1 MKKKQQFQTMLCVGG
16 MCAALGIWGIL
27 YPELSMTPDTYRR
40 VVKSTDGEVAEEKG
54 IWDFDAEIYYDILNA
69 PKGSVHF
76 KSRIFKE
83 LEKLFTIVKEQ

>member
-1 MKKKQQFQTMLCVGG
+1 MKRNKRFQTGLCVGG
-16 MCAALGIWGIL
+16 MCVALGIWGIL

-40 VVKSTDGEVAEEKG
+40 VVKASGEEVVEEQEA
-54 IWDFDAEIYYDILNA
+54 WDFDAGIYYDILNA